1 MSVGRARSRAKAR
14 LAPAVL
20 YSDGYRLA
28 AVPGL
33 SLLTNL
39 HPFDI
44 NKYERIAKQLVDHGH
59 IKREDFIDPG
69 PLNEDDLRL
78 VHSPSHLRR
87 LTESGHIARALEI
100 DQLAFVPPPI
110 LELGLLQPMRRVTA
124 GTVAA
129 VRLALERGIAIN
141 LGGGYHHAQ
150 PELAH
155 GFCLYADVPIAILK
169 ATRAGILKSVLIVD
183 LDAHHGDGNAEALRH
198 CSEVKILD
206 FYGADLFPMTVGP
219 IWRGVPFER
228 GSRGA
233 EYLATLRRE
242 LPAALNALSPELV
255 VYIAGVDGYER
266 DPLTAGYFQ
275 LTREQILERDR
286 FVFEKVRSASI
297 PIVMV
302 LAGGYGPS
310 AWELQ
315 YETVAW
321 VLHRFNGSVSAT
333 EP

>member
-1 MSVGRARSRAKAR
+1 MSAGRARSRAEAG
-14 LAPAVL
+14 PTVAVL

-33 SLLTNL
+33 SMLTKL
-39 HPFDI
+39 HPFDV
-44 NKYERIAKQLVDHGH
+44 NKYERIAKRLVEQGH
-59 IKREDFIDPG
+59 IKRKEFIDPG
-69 PLNEDDLRL
+69 PLDQDDLSL
-78 VHSPSHLRR
+78 VHSAAHLRR
-87 LTESGHIARALEI
+87 LADSGYIAGAIEI
-100 DQLAFVPPPI
+100 DQVAFVPRPM
-110 LELGLLQPMRRVTA
+110 LELGLLEPMRRVTA
-124 GTVAA
+124 GTVEA
-129 VRLALERGIAIN
+129 VPLALRRGIAIN

-150 PELAH
+150 PEVAH

-169 ATRAGILKSVLIVD
+169 ASRDGLVTKVLIVD
-183 LDAHHGDGNAEALRH
+183 LDAHHGDGHAEALRH
-198 CSEVKILD
+198 SAEVKILD

-228 GSRGA
+228 GSLGT

-255 VYIAGVDGYER
+255 VYIAGVDSYER
-266 DPLTAGYFQ
+266 DPLTAGYFG
-275 LTREQILERDR
+275 LTREQILERDQ
-286 FVFEKVRSASI
+286 FVFEEVRSASI

-302 LAGGYGPS
+302 LAGGYGPL

-321 VLHRFNGSVSAT
+321 VLHRFEDNT
-333 EP
+333 LL